1 MSARKGQ
8 FQVGNTGRPKGSKN
22 RKPSVKEL
30 NQLLNMIT
38 SDLILNYD
46 LLNTNEKIR
55 ILHSFARKYTD
66 NDNVIELT
74 DFKFKFDS

>member
-8 FQVGNTGRPKGSKN
+8 FKVGNSGRPKGSKN

-46 LLNTNEKIR
+46 LLSTNEKIR
-55 ILHSFARKYTD
+55 ILHAFAKRFED
-66 NDNVIELT
+66 NSVIQLET
-74 DFKFKFDS
+74 VKFDFGT

>member
-1 MSARKGQ
+1 MSERKGQ

-22 RKPSVKEL
+22 QKPSVKEL

-46 LLNTNEKIR
+46 LLSTNEKIR
-55 ILHSFARKYTD
+55 ILYSFARKYDSDTTIQLD
-66 NDNVIELT
+66 NLRF
-74 DFKFKFDS
+74 DFSS

>member
-1 MSARKGQ
+1 MSERKGQ

-38 SDLILNYD
+38 SDLILNYA
-46 LLNTNEKIR
+46 LLSTNEKIR
-55 ILHSFARKYTD
+55 ILQAFSKRYEEVQ
-66 NDNVIELT
+66 VIPL
-74 DFKFKFDS
+74 DGMKFEFGT